1 MFKSNLRVIIMQSNV
16 LSIVKTNVN
25 DIYLKDYL
33 LYMKSDKGAR
43 PKTIAAYET
52 DLCRFLHHFTTKDVL
67 ELRQQEIRE
76 YKFSLVDAGLAPRT
90 VNRAIS
96 VIRSFYEYFV
106 DHDDYDITKNPA
118 KNIQGMKVPRTIPIT
133 LGEQQAKTLLD
144 GIMLTGRY
152 AARDYAIFA
161 TFLFTGIRV
170 SELINLKTYDVNFD
184 ENYIHIRDGKGGK
197 DRIVPMV
204 GQLANALKIYLQT
217 GIVYQEMSKKK
228 GSRSKISRYQSGRS
242 YFVTGVDDQT
252 LFLTKEG
259 HAYSE
264 KGIDWLFKAYTQKL
278 GIYKDG
284 LSLHALRRSC
294 LTFLHK
300 QGVDLFIL
308 KEISG
313 HARVQTLEHYLAID
327 NSKVLDAMKKHPLS
341 NHEMDHGLVNMVRS
355 VSR

>member
-1 MFKSNLRVIIMQSNV
+1 MNQNV
-16 LSIVKTNVN
+16 LSIVKTNPN
-25 DIYLKDYL
+25 DLYIREYL

-43 PKTIAAYET
+43 PKTLTGYEG
-52 DLCRFLHHFTTKDVL
+52 DLRRLVAHFSTRDL
-67 ELRQQEIRE
+67 LDLRQQEIRE

-106 DHDDYDITKNPA
+106 DHDDYSIVKNPA

-144 GIMLTGRY
+144 GIMLTGRH
-152 AARDYAIFA
+152 AIRDYALFA
-161 TFLFTGIRV
+161 TFLYTGIRV
-170 SELINLKTYDVNFD
+170 SELINLKTHDINLE
-184 ENYIHIRDGKGGK
+184 ENYIHVRDGKGGK
-197 DRIVPMV
+197 DRVIPIIP
-204 GQLANALKIYLQT
+204 QLANALQLYLQN
-217 GIVYQEMSKKK
+217 GIVYDELQKSK
-228 GSRSKISRYQSGRS
+228 SKVTRYKCGRK
-242 YFVTGVDDQT
+242 YFVCGDDDQT
-252 LFLTKEG
+252 LFLTQEG
-259 HAYSE
+259 KAYSR
-264 KGIDWLFKAYTQKL
+264 KGIDWLFKSYTKRL
-278 GIYKDG
+278 GIHKDG

-327 NSKVLDAMKKHPLS
+327 KSKVLDAMKSHPLH
-341 NHEMDHGLVNMVRS
+341 NHQIDPGLVQMVRNL
-355 VSR
+355 

>member
-1 MFKSNLRVIIMQSNV
+1 LQQNV
-16 LSIVKTNVN
+16 LSIVKTSVN
-25 DIYLKDYL
+25 EMYLREFL

-43 PKTIAAYET
+43 PKTLTGYEA
-52 DLCRFLHHFTTKDVL
+52 DLRRFINHFSTKDVL
-67 ELRQQEIRE
+67 ELRQQDIRE

-90 VNRAIS
+90 VNRHIS

-106 DHDDYDITKNPA
+106 DHDDYDIVKNPA
-118 KNIQGMKVPRTIPIT
+118 KNIQGMKVPKTVPIT

-152 AARDYAIFA
+152 AVRDYAIFA
-161 TFLFTGIRV
+161 TFLFTGVRV
-170 SELINLKTYDVNFD
+170 SELINLKTYDVNF
-184 ENYIHIRDGKGGK
+184 EEGYIHVRDGKGGK
-197 DRIVPMV
+197 DRVIPMIP
-204 GQLANALKIYLQT
+204 QLANALQLYLQT
-217 GIVYQEMSKKK
+217 GTVYTELAKKK
-228 GSRSKISRYQSGRS
+228 RGAINRYKCGRK
-242 YFVTGVDDQT
+242 YFVSGEDDQT
-252 LFLTKEG
+252 LFLTKYG
-259 HAYSE
+259 QPYSE
-264 KGIDWLFKAYTQKL
+264 KGIDWLFKHYTKKL

-327 NSKVLDAMKKHPLS
+327 TSKVSEAMRKHPLH
-341 NHEMDHGLVNMVRS
+341 NHQIDRGLVAIVRGS
-355 VSR
+355 

>member
-1 MFKSNLRVIIMQSNV
+1 MQQNV

-25 DIYLKDYL
+25 DLYLREYL

-43 PKTIAAYET
+43 PATLIGYEN
-52 DLCRFLHHFTTKDVL
+52 DLRRFLEHHSTADVL
-67 ELRQQEIRE
+67 ELRQQDIRE

-90 VNRAIS
+90 VNRHIS
-96 VIRSFYEYFV
+96 VVRSFYEYFV
-106 DHDDYDITKNPA
+106 DHDDYDIMKNPA

-133 LGEQQAKTLLD
+133 LGESQAKTLLD

-152 AARDYAIFA
+152 AIRDYAIFA

-170 SELINLKTYDVNFD
+170 SELISLKAFDINFE

-204 GQLANALKIYLQT
+204 PQLANALRLYMQN
-217 GIVYQEMSKKK
+217 GVVYEEFKKK
-228 GSRSKISRYQSGRS
+228 KSRSNVSRYQSGRK
-242 YFVTGVDDQT
+242 YFVLGEDDQT
-252 LFLTKEG
+252 LFLTKYG
-259 HAYSE
+259 QAYSE
-264 KGIDWLFKAYTQKL
+264 KGIDWLFKSYTKKL
-278 GIYKDG
+278 GIYKEG

-327 NSKVLDAMKKHPLS
+327 KSKVLDAMKKHPLHS
-341 NHEMDHGLVNMVRS
+341 HQIDHGLVEMVRGN
-355 VSR
+355 RT

>member
-1 MFKSNLRVIIMQSNV
+1 MKNV

-25 DIYLKDYL
+25 DQYVREFL

-43 PKTIAAYET
+43 PNTLTGYET
-52 DLCRFLHHFTTKDVL
+52 DLRRFINHFSTKDVL
-67 ELRQQEIRE
+67 ELRQQDIRE

-90 VNRAIS
+90 VNRHMS

-106 DHDDYDITKNPA
+106 DHDDYAIVKNPA
-118 KNIQGMKVPRTIPIT
+118 KNIQGMKVPKTVPIT

-152 AARDYAIFA
+152 AIRDYAIFA

-170 SELINLKTYDVNFD
+170 SELIALKTYDINF
-184 ENYIHIRDGKGGK
+184 EEGYIHVRDGKGGK
-197 DRIVPMV
+197 DRVIPMIP
-204 GQLANALKIYLQT
+204 QLANALQLYLQN
-217 GIVYQEMSKKK
+217 GIVYVEFKKK
-228 GSRSKISRYQSGRS
+228 TGKSQHQINRYRCGRK
-242 YFVTGVDDQT
+242 YFVTDKDDQT
-252 LFLTKEG
+252 LFLTKDG
-259 HAYSE
+259 KPYSE
-264 KGIDWLFKAYTQKL
+264 KGIDWLFKAYTRKL

-294 LTFLHK
+294 LTFLYK

-327 NSKVLDAMKKHPLS
+327 TSKVSDAMKKHPLYS
-341 NHEMDHGLVNMVRS
+341 HQIDHRLVDMVRS
-355 VSR
+355 HC

>member
-1 MFKSNLRVIIMQSNV
+1 MQNV

-25 DIYLKDYL
+25 ERYLKEFL
-33 LYMKSDKGAR
+33 LYMRSDKGAR
-43 PKTIAAYET
+43 PKTLTGYET
-52 DLCRFLHHFTTKDVL
+52 DLRRFISHFSTRDVL
-67 ELRQQEIRE
+67 ELRQQDIRE

-106 DHDDYDITKNPA
+106 DHDDYDLTKNPA
-118 KNIQGMKVPRTIPIT
+118 KHIQGMKVPRTMPIT

-152 AARDYAIFA
+152 AIRDYAIFA
-161 TFLFTGIRV
+161 TFLFTGVRV
-170 SELINLKTYDVNFD
+170 SELIALKTYDVNFE
-184 ENYIHIRDGKGGK
+184 ENYIHVRDGKGGK
-197 DRIVPMV
+197 DRMIPMIP
-204 GQLANALKIYLQT
+204 QLANALQLYLQT
-217 GIVYQEMSKKK
+217 GVVYQEASKQD
-228 GSRSKISRYQSGRS
+228 SRTGINRYKCGRQ
-242 YFVTGVDDQT
+242 YFIHGPDDQT
-252 LFLTKEG
+252 LFLTQEG
-259 HAYSE
+259 KAFGR
-264 KGIDWLFKAYTQKL
+264 KGIDWLFKGYTKRL
-278 GIYKDG
+278 GIYRDG

-327 NSKVLDAMKKHPLS
+327 NSKVLEAMRAHPLH
-341 NHEMDHGLVNMVRS
+341 NHQIDRGLVEMVRG
-355 VSR
+355 SR